1 MPLGNVPEIID
12 INMETKLHWE
22 RIYSSKTSEEFSW
35 TQDTPATSISFLK
48 GFNVPKSAPI
58 IDIGGGE
65 SKLVDYLLNEGYTDV
80 TVLDIS
86 ENALDRAKTR
96 LGDDAS
102 KVNWIVSDVTKFVP
116 KRQYT
121 IWHDRATFH
130 FLTKEPQIEKY
141 VSIASGTLTGDG
153 FMTIGTFSENGP
165 EKCSGLQI
173 RKYSEEVLT
182 SVVQT
187 AFHKLKCIREDHI
200 TPFQTVQ
207 NFLFCSFQK
216 KNAVLR

>member
-1 MPLGNVPEIID
+1 
-12 INMETKLHWE
+12 METKLHWE
-22 RIYSSKTSEEFSW
+22 RIYNYKKSDEFSW

-48 GFNVPKSAPI
+48 GFNVLKSAPI
-58 IDIGGGE
+58 IDIDGGE

-86 ENALDRAKTR
+86 EKALERAKAR
-96 LGDDAS
+96 LGDNAL
-102 KVNWIVSDVTKFVP
+102 KVNWIVSDITDFVP
-116 KRQYT
+116 TRQYA

-130 FLTKEPQIEKY
+130 FLTEESQIKKY
-141 VSIASGTLTGDG
+141 VSIASGNLTGDG

-165 EKCSGLQI
+165 EKCIGLQI
-173 RKYSEEVLT
+173 KKYSEDVLT
-182 SVVQT
+182 SVLQSS
-187 AFHKLKCIREDHI
+187 FDKLKCIKEDHV

-216 KNAVLR
+216 KNALLH

>member
-1 MPLGNVPEIID
+1 
-12 INMETKLHWE
+12 METKLHWE
-22 RIYSSKTSEEFSW
+22 RIYTSKKSEEFSW
-35 TQDTPATSISFLK
+35 TQDTPATSILFLK
-48 GFNVPKSAPI
+48 GFNIPKNAPI

-86 ENALDRAKTR
+86 EKALDRAKTR
-96 LGDDAS
+96 LGEKAV
-102 KVNWIVSDVTKFVP
+102 KVNWVVSDITEFVP
-116 KRQYT
+116 TRQYAV
-121 IWHDRATFH
+121 WHDRATFH
-130 FLTKEPQIEKY
+130 FLTEESQIEKY
-141 VSIASGTLTGDG
+141 VSIASSNITADG

-173 RKYSEEVLT
+173 KKYSEEVLT
-182 SVVQT
+182 SVLQT
-187 AFHKLKCIREDHI
+187 AFDKLKCIKEDHI

-216 KNAVLR
+216 KEIASLLLH

>member
-1 MPLGNVPEIID
+1 
-12 INMETKLHWE
+12 METKLHWE
-22 RIYSSKTSEEFSW
+22 RIYTSKKSEEFSW

-48 GFNVPKSAPI
+48 EFNVPKSAPI

-86 ENALDRAKTR
+86 EKALERAKTR
-96 LGDDAS
+96 LGDNS
-102 KVNWIVSDVTKFVP
+102 LKVNWIVSDITDFVP
-116 KRQYT
+116 TRQYA

-130 FLTKEPQIEKY
+130 FLTEESQIEKY
-141 VSIASGTLTGDG
+141 VSIASGNLTGDG

-165 EKCSGLQI
+165 DKCSGLQI
-173 RKYSEEVLT
+173 KKYSEDVLT
-182 SVVQT
+182 SVLQK
-187 AFHKLKCIREDHI
+187 AFEKLKCIKEDHV

>member
-1 MPLGNVPEIID
+1 
-12 INMETKLHWE
+12 METKLHWE
-22 RIYSSKTSEEFSW
+22 RIYTSKKSEEFSW

-48 GFNVPKSAPI
+48 GFNIPKSAPI

-65 SKLVDYLLNEGYTDV
+65 SKLVDYLLNQGYTDV

-86 ENALDRAKTR
+86 EKALDRAKAR
-96 LGDDAS
+96 LGEKAL
-102 KVNWIVSDVTKFVP
+102 KVNWIVSDITEFVP
-116 KRQYT
+116 TRQYAV
-121 IWHDRATFH
+121 WHDRATFH
-130 FLTKEPQIEKY
+130 FLTEESQIEKY
-141 VSIASGTLTGDG
+141 VSIASSNLTADG

-173 RKYSEEVLT
+173 KKYSEEVLT
-182 SVVQT
+182 SVLQI
-187 AFHKLKCIREDHI
+187 AFDKLKCIKEDHI

-216 KNAVLR
+216 RKRIFR